1 MKLRPLNDHL
11 IVKPSEGETKTASG
25 IFIPDSAQK
34 EQPERGEV
42 IAVGEGKILKNGE
55 RSKMDINIGDNVVF
69 KKYAPDTV
77 EIDGEKFLVLRADDV
92 LAVIE

>member
-55 RSKMDINIGDNVVF
+55 RSKMDINIGDKVVF

>member
-11 IVKPSEGETKTASG
+11 IVRPSEAETKTASG

-42 IAVGEGKILKNGE
+42 IAIGEGKLLKNGE
-55 RSKMDINIGDNVVF
+55 RAKMDIKIGDQVVF
-69 KKYAPDTV
+69 KKYAPDTIEV
-77 EIDGEKFLVLRADDV
+77 EGEKFLVLRADDV